1 LNKWAPVFSPRK
13 RTEPIHCFFAWLS
26 PDKLARNT
34 LYQGGKAGSL
44 IALCPERSDWV
55 DSLPNIDFEA
65 MKNIDIRT
73 VNPDTLVDINDTK
86 VNAKLPIEERILDF
100 IQQIK
105 NPYCYKCG
113 KVVVKISFND
123 SGATLEDRMESFLR
137 MM

>member
-1 LNKWAPVFSPRK
+1 MSGRPSFPPKKDGAYSLLF
-13 RTEPIHCFFAWLS
+13 TFWLS
-26 PDKLARNT
+26 PDKLNRNT

-55 DSLPNIDFEA
+55 YSLPNIDFEA

-123 SGATLEDRMESFLR
+123 TDATLEDRMESFLR

>member
-1 LNKWAPVFSPRK
+1 MSGRPSFLQEKGRSPF
-13 RTEPIHCFFAWLS
+13 IAFFPRLS
-26 PDKLARNT
+26 PDKLNRNT

-44 IALCPERSDWV
+44 IALRPERSDWV

-123 SGATLEDRMESFLR
+123 TDATLEDRMESFLR

>member
-1 LNKWAPVFSPRK
+1 M
-13 RTEPIHCFFAWLS
+13 
-26 PDKLARNT
+26 
-34 LYQGGKAGSL
+34 
-44 IALCPERSDWV
+44 

>member
-1 LNKWAPVFSPRK
+1 MSGARLFSKKKDGAYSSQFSVR
-13 RTEPIHCFFAWLS
+13 LS
-26 PDKLARNT
+26 PDKLNRNT

-123 SGATLEDRMESFLR
+123 TDATLEDRMESFLR